1 MNSFNLSGWALNHQA
16 FVRYLMVL
24 TLILGVFSYGKL
36 SQSENPPF
44 TFKVMLV
51 QVQWPGA
58 SARDLER
65 QVVDR
70 IEKVIL
76 ETPHVDVVRSFSR
89 QGEANIIVMAKDS
102 APSSAMPE
110 MFYDIRKRVGD
121 MQNRLPQGVIGPFFN
136 DEFGETYGN
145 MFALTGDG
153 FSYAQ
158 LRDAADQIRKELL
171 RVPDVAK
178 ILLVGEQDERLF
190 IEFSQ
195 AKLSN
200 LGFSQQQMVAA
211 LQAQNLM
218 AASGRYDT
226 PFERIE
232 VRPDGVF
239 DSIETLRN
247 LPIKIGAHT
256 LRLDEVA
263 TVRRGY
269 IDPPSMLFRYQGR
282 DALAIGLSMR
292 EGGDIVVLEKNLQA
306 ALARIEQ
313 QLPAGMNLHR
323 VHNESLGVNR
333 AVHEF
338 MIAVL
343 EGLVSVSGVSF
354 LSLGMRAGTVVALA
368 IPLFMAATFMTMH
381 LLGVGLHK
389 ISLGALI
396 LALGLLVDDAIIAV
410 EMMAVKMHQGLSR
423 FAAATYTYS
432 HMALPMLTGTLITV
446 AGFLPLAMA
455 QSSVGEFT
463 RSIFQVVGIALLWS
477 WLAAVIV
484 IPYLG
489 FHLLQDRA
497 HEKPRR
503 GLSAW
508 LHGLAE
514 GFYAWFRHLITL
526 CVQHPLKV
534 LLLTVLAFVG
544 ALALFGQ
551 GVQKQFFP
559 DATRL
564 ELIVDLRLPEG
575 ASMEASL
582 REAQRLERYLHTQ
595 TAHIDNYVAYV
606 GEGSPRFYL
615 PLDQQLKAANF
626 SQFIITTKSLKDR
639 EALLLQLRSL
649 LDENA
654 EFSAARGRVIR
665 LENGPPV
672 GYPVQFRISGEG
684 ASEDAF
690 MTLREQAEKLAT
702 LMRQNPHLVNV
713 NLDWNELSKL
723 IRLRIDTPQAIELGV
738 TRQVLA
744 QALQSALQGQAISEY
759 RENDQTIPIMLRG
772 AADERALISR
782 LGEISVPTHTGQ
794 SVPLAQLA
802 HIEYALEDGIIWHR
816 NRTPAMTVRGDIY
829 DGTQAPTVTAQIE
842 AQLDA
847 LRAQLPLGYRL
858 ETGGAVEESAKGND
872 SLAASAPLFFVVVL
886 TLLMIQLQS
895 FQRTV
900 MVLLT
905 APFGLIGVA
914 LFLWSFNQPF
924 GFVALLGTIALSGMI
939 MRNSVILVDQI
950 ERHIEEGLSA
960 RQAIIESAVLRFRPI
975 MLTALTAILAMIPLS
990 KSVFFGPMAVAIMGG
1005 LLVATA
1011 LTLLSLP
1018 ALYAVWFKLT
1028 HGKRAFEQGLSQE
1041 PVHDRC

>member
-1 MNSFNLSGWALNHQA
+1 MKNFNLSEWALNHQA
-16 FVRYLMVL
+16 FVRYLIVL
-24 TLILGVFSYGKL
+24 TLVLGVFGYTKL

-51 QVQWPGA
+51 QAQWPGA
-58 SARDLER
+58 TAREMEL

-89 QGEANIIVMAKDS
+89 PGEANIIVMAKDS
-102 APSSAMPE
+102 APSNAMAG

-121 MQNRLPQGVIGPFFN
+121 IKGRLPQGVQGPFFN

-145 MFALTGDG
+145 IFALTGDG

-158 LRDAADQIRKELL
+158 LRDAADRIRKELL

-178 ILLVGEQDERLF
+178 ILLLGEQDERVF
-190 IEFSQ
+190 IEFSN
-195 AKLSN
+195 AKLAN
-200 LGFSQQQMVAA
+200 LGFSVAQMVAA
-211 LQAQNLM
+211 LQAQN
-218 AASGRYDT
+218 AVVASGRYNT
-226 PFERIE
+226 PFERID
-232 VRPDGVF
+232 VRPDGAF
-239 DSIETLRN
+239 TDLETLRN
-247 LPIKIGAHT
+247 LPIKIDALT

-263 TVRRGY
+263 EVRRGY
-269 IDPPSMLFRYQGR
+269 IDPPSMLFRYQGQ
-282 DALAIGLSMR
+282 DALGIGLSLR
-292 EGGDIVVLEKNLQA
+292 EGGDIVQLEQNLKT
-306 ALARIEQ
+306 ALERIER
-313 QLPAGMNLHR
+313 QLPVGMSLHR
-323 VHNESLGVNR
+323 VNDESLTVRR
-333 AVHEF
+333 AVNEF
-338 MIAVL
+338 MMAVFEALVIVIA
-343 EGLVSVSGVSF
+343 VSF
-354 LSLGMRAGTVVALA
+354 LSLGMRAGTVVALS
-368 IPLFMAATFMTMH
+368 IPLVMAATFLIMY

-410 EMMAVKMHQGLSR
+410 EMMAVKMHHGMAR
-423 FAAATYTYS
+423 REAASYTYRT
-432 HMALPMLTGTLITV
+432 MALPMLTGTLITI

-463 RSIFQVVGIALLWS
+463 RSIFQVVGIALLLS
-477 WLAAVIV
+477 WFAAVIV

-489 FHLLQDRA
+489 YHLLADRE

-508 LHGLAE
+508 MHRLAE
-514 GFYAWFRHLITL
+514 GFYAWFRRLITL
-526 CVQHPLKV
+526 CVSHPLKV
-534 LLLTVLAFVG
+534 LLLTVLVFIG
-544 ALALFGQ
+544 SLALFGN

-575 ASMEASL
+575 ASMAATQ
-582 REAQRLERYLHTQ
+582 REAARLEQYLNTQ
-595 TAHIDNYVAYV
+595 MAHIDNYATYI

-626 SQFIITTKSLKDR
+626 SQFVITTKSLQDR
-639 EALLLQLRSL
+639 EALLLKLRTL

-672 GYPVQFRISGEG
+672 GYPVQFRMSGEG

-713 NLDWNELSKL
+713 HLDWNELSKV
-723 IRLRIDTPQAIELGV
+723 IQLRIDTPQAIALGV
-738 TRQVLA
+738 TQQALA
-744 QALQSALQGQAISEY
+744 QTLQSALQGQAVSEF
-759 RENDQTIPIMLRG
+759 REGDQTIPIMLRG
-772 AADERALISR
+772 AQDERTLISR
-782 LGEISVPTHTGQ
+782 LSELSVPTSSGT

-802 HIEYALEDGIIWHR
+802 RLDYALEDGIIWHR
-816 NRTPAMTVRGDIY
+816 NRTPTMTVRGDIY

-842 AQLDA
+842 AQLGE

-872 SLAASAPLFFVVVL
+872 SLAASAPVFFVVVL

-895 FQRTV
+895 FQRVV

-905 APFGLIGVA
+905 APFGIIGVA
-914 LFLWSFNQPF
+914 LFLWGFNQPF

-950 ERHIEEGLSA
+950 ERHIHEGLSA
-960 RQAIIESAVLRFRPI
+960 HQAIIESAVLRFRPI

-1018 ALYAVWFKLT
+1018 ALYAVWFKAT
-1028 HGKRAFEQGLSQE
+1028 RGKTAFEQAWVG
-1041 PVHDRC
+1041 

>member
-1 MNSFNLSGWALNHQA
+1 MSGFNLSTWALNHQA

-44 TFKVMLV
+44 TFQVMLV

-58 SARDLER
+58 SAPEMEL

-76 ETPHVDVVRSFSR
+76 ETPHVDVVHSFSR
-89 QGEANIIVMAKDS
+89 PGEANIIVMAKDS
-102 APSSAMPE
+102 APSSVMPA

-121 MQNRLPQGVIGPFFN
+121 IKGKLPQGVQGPFFN

-145 MFALTGDG
+145 VFALTGDG

-158 LRDAADQIRKELL
+158 LRDAADQMRKELI

-178 ILLVGEQDERLF
+178 ILLIGEQDERVF
-190 IEFSQ
+190 IEFAQ
-195 AKLSN
+195 VKLAN
-200 LGFSQQQMVAA
+200 LGFSTSQMVAA
-211 LQAQNLM
+211 LQAQN
-218 AASGRYDT
+218 AVVASGRYDT
-226 PFERIE
+226 PSERIE
-232 VRPDGVF
+232 VRPDGAF
-239 DSIETLRN
+239 DSIDALRA
-247 LPIKIGAHT
+247 LPINIDGYT

-263 TVRRGY
+263 EVRRGF
-269 IDPPSMLFRYQGR
+269 IDPPSMLFRYQGQ
-282 DALAIGLSMR
+282 DALGIGVSLR
-292 EGGDIVVLEKNLQA
+292 EGGDIVRLEQNINA
-306 ALARIEQ
+306 ALERIER
-313 QLPAGMNLHR
+313 QLPVGMSLHR
-323 VHNESLGVNR
+323 VHNESLVVNS
-333 AVHEF
+333 AVNEF
-338 MIAVL
+338 MMAVL
-343 EGLVSVSGVSF
+343 EALVIVIAVSF
-354 LSLGMRAGTVVALA
+354 LSLGMRAGTVVALS
-368 IPLFMAATFMTMH
+368 IPLVMAATFLLMH
-381 LLGVGLHK
+381 LFGVGLHK

-410 EMMAVKMHQGLSR
+410 EMMAVKMHHGMAR
-423 FAAATYTYS
+423 REAATYTFS
-432 HMALPMLTGTLITV
+432 HMALPMLTGTLITI

-463 RSIFQVVGIALLWS
+463 RSIFQVVGIALLLS
-477 WLAAVIV
+477 WFAAVIV

-489 FHLLQDRA
+489 YHLLADRE

-503 GLSAW
+503 GVSAF
-508 LHGLAE
+508 LHALAE
-514 GFYAWFRHLITL
+514 GFYAWFRRLVTL
-526 CVQHPLKV
+526 CVSHPLKV
-534 LLLTVLAFVG
+534 LALTLLVFIG
-544 ALALFGQ
+544 SLALFGQ
-551 GVQKQFFP
+551 GVQQQFFP

-575 ASMEASL
+575 ASIAASKSEA
-582 REAQRLERYLHTQ
+582 ARLEQYLDTQ
-595 TAHIDNYVAYV
+595 KEHIDNYVTYI

-615 PLDQQLKAANF
+615 PLDQQLKADNF
-626 SQFIITTKSLKDR
+626 SQFVITTKSLPDR
-639 EALLLQLRSL
+639 EALLLKLRTL

-654 EFSAARGRVIR
+654 DFSAARGRVIR

-672 GYPVQFRISGEG
+672 GYPVQFRVSGEG
-684 ASEDAF
+684 AAEDGF
-690 MTLREQAEKLAT
+690 MLLREQSEKLAS

-713 NLDWNELSKL
+713 HLDWNELSKV
-723 IRLRIDTPQAIELGV
+723 IRLRIDTPQAIALGI
-738 TRQVLA
+738 TQKALA
-744 QALQSALQGQAISEY
+744 QTLQSALQGQAISEY
-759 RENDQTIPIMLRG
+759 REGNQTIPIMLRG
-772 AADERALISR
+772 AADGRELVERLSAVSLTTAS
-782 LGEISVPTHTGQ
+782 GA

-802 HIEYALEDGIIWHR
+802 RIEYALEDGIIWHR
-816 NRTPAMTVRGDIY
+816 NRTPTITVRVDIY
-829 DGTQAPTVTAQIE
+829 DGTQAPTVTAEIE
-842 AQLDA
+842 AQLGD

-895 FQRTV
+895 FQRVV

-905 APFGLIGVA
+905 APFGIIGVA
-914 LFLWSFNQPF
+914 LFLWGFNQPF

-950 ERHIEEGLSA
+950 ERHIDEGLSA

-1018 ALYAVWFKLT
+1018 ALYALWFKVT
-1028 HGKRAFEQGLSQE
+1028 RGKAAFEQAQAG
-1041 PVHDRC
+1041 

>member
-1 MNSFNLSGWALNHQA
+1 MKNFNLSSWALNHQA

-24 TLILGVFSYGKL
+24 TLVLGVFSYGKL

-58 SARDLER
+58 SARELEL

-89 QGEANIIVMAKDS
+89 PGEANIIVMAKDS
-102 APSSAMPE
+102 APSSAMPD
-110 MFYDIRKRVGD
+110 MFYDIRKRVSD
-121 MQNRLPQGVIGPFFN
+121 MQNRLPQGVVGPHFN

-145 MFALTGDG
+145 VFALTGDG

-158 LRDAADQIRKELL
+158 LRDAADQMRKELI

-178 ILLVGEQDERLF
+178 ILIVGEQQERVF

-195 AKLSN
+195 AKLTN
-200 LGFSQQQMVAA
+200 LGFSVAQMVAA
-211 LQAQNLM
+211 LQAQN
-218 AASGRYDT
+218 AVTQSGRYDT

-232 VRPDGVF
+232 IRPDGEF
-239 DSIETLRN
+239 SNIETLRA
-247 LPIKIGAHT
+247 LPINIGGYT

-263 TVRRGY
+263 EVRRGY
-269 IDPPSMLFRYQGR
+269 VDPPSMLFRYQGQ
-282 DALAIGLSMR
+282 DALGIGVSLR
-292 EGGDIVVLEKNLQA
+292 EGGDIVRLEQNLKA
-306 ALARIEQ
+306 ALERIES
-313 QLPAGMNLHR
+313 QLPVGMSLHR
-323 VHNESLGVNR
+323 VHNESLVVNS
-333 AVHEF
+333 AVNEF
-338 MIAVL
+338 MMAVL
-343 EGLVSVSGVSF
+343 EALLIVIGVSF
-354 LSLGMRAGTVVALA
+354 LSLGMRAGTVVALS
-368 IPLFMAATFMTMH
+368 IPLVMAATFLLMH
-381 LLGVGLHK
+381 LFGVGLHK

-410 EMMAVKMHQGLSR
+410 EMMAVKMHHGMAR
-423 FAAATYTYS
+423 REAASYTYRT
-432 HMALPMLTGTLITV
+432 MALPMLTGTLITI

-463 RSIFQVVGIALLWS
+463 RSIFQVVGIALLLS
-477 WLAAVIV
+477 WFAAVIV

-489 FHLLQDRA
+489 YHLLADRE

-503 GLSAW
+503 GVSAL
-508 LHGLAE
+508 LHAVAE
-514 GFYAWFRHLITL
+514 GFYAWFRRLVTL
-526 CVQHPLKV
+526 CVSHPLKV
-534 LLLTVLAFVG
+534 LMLTVLVFIG
-544 ALALFGQ
+544 SLALFGQ

-575 ASMEASL
+575 ASIAASQ
-582 REAQRLERYLHTQ
+582 REAARLEQYLDTQ
-595 TAHIDNYVAYV
+595 KEHIDNYVTYV

-615 PLDQQLKAANF
+615 PLDQQLKAENF
-626 SQFIITTKSLKDR
+626 SQFVITSKSLKDR
-639 EALLLQLRSL
+639 EALLLKLRRL

-672 GYPVQFRISGEG
+672 GYPVQFRMSGEG
-684 ASEDAF
+684 ASDDGF
-690 MTLREQAEKLAT
+690 MTLRTQAEKLAT

-713 NLDWNELSKL
+713 HLDWNELSKV
-723 IRLRIDTPQAIELGV
+723 IRLRIDTPQAIALGI
-738 TRQVLA
+738 TQQSLA
-744 QALQSALQGQAISEY
+744 QTLQSALQGQSVSEF
-759 RENDQTIPIMLRG
+759 REGDQTIPITLRG
-772 AADERALISR
+772 TQDERELLSR
-782 LGEISVPTHTGQ
+782 LASVSLPTSSGA

-802 HIEYALEDGIIWHR
+802 RLDYALEDGIIWHR
-816 NRTPAMTVRGDIY
+816 NRTPTMTVRGDIY
-829 DGTQAPTVTAQIE
+829 DGTQAPTVTAEIE
-842 AQLDA
+842 SQLGE

-895 FQRTV
+895 FQRVV

-905 APFGLIGVA
+905 APFGIIGVA
-914 LFLWSFNQPF
+914 LFLWGFNQPF

-950 ERHIEEGLSA
+950 ERHIHEGLSA

-1018 ALYAVWFKLT
+1018 ALYAVWFKAT
-1028 HGKRAFEQGLSQE
+1028 RGKAAFEQTQ
-1041 PVHDRC
+1041 V

>member
-1 MNSFNLSGWALNHQA
+1 MKGFNLSAWALDHQA

-24 TLILGVFSYGKL
+24 TLVLGVFSYGKL
-36 SQSENPPF
+36 SQSEDPPF

-51 QVQWPGA
+51 QAQWPGA
-58 SARDLER
+58 SAREMEL
-65 QVVDR
+65 QVVNS

-76 ETPHVDVVRSFSR
+76 ETPHVDVVRSFTR
-89 QGEANIIVMAKDS
+89 PGEANIIVMAKDS
-102 APSSAMPE
+102 APSNAME
-110 MFYDIRKRVGD
+110 GMFYDIRKRVGD
-121 MQNRLPQGVIGPFFN
+121 IKGKLPQGVQGPFFN

-145 MFALTGDG
+145 IFALTGDG

-158 LRDAADQIRKELL
+158 LRDAADRMRKELL

-178 ILLVGEQDERLF
+178 ILLLGEQDERVF
-190 IEFSQ
+190 IEFSNT
-195 AKLSN
+195 KLAN
-200 LGFSQQQMVAA
+200 LGFSMAQMVEA
-211 LQAQNLM
+211 LQAQN
-218 AASGRYDT
+218 AITASGIYNT

-232 VRPDGVF
+232 VRPEGVF
-239 DSIETLRN
+239 EDVETLRN
-247 LPIKIGAHT
+247 LPIKIGDAT
-256 LRLDEVA
+256 LHLNEVA
-263 TVRRGY
+263 EVRRGY
-269 IDPPSMLFRYQGR
+269 IDPPTMLFRFQGQ
-282 DALAIGLSMR
+282 DALGIGVSMR
-292 EGGDIVVLEKNLQA
+292 ASGDVIALGKHLDA
-306 ALARIEQ
+306 ALLRIEQ
-313 QLPAGMNLHR
+313 QLPVGMQLHR
-323 VHNESLGVNR
+323 VNDQPQAVKR
-333 AVHEF
+333 AVSEF
-338 MIAVL
+338 MVAVL
-343 EGLVSVSGVSF
+343 EALIIVVGISF
-354 LSLGMRAGTVVALA
+354 LSLGMRAGAVVALS
-368 IPLFMAATFMTMH
+368 IPLVMAATFLCMY
-381 LLGVGLHK
+381 LFGVGLHK

-410 EMMAVKMHQGLSR
+410 EMMAVKMHHGMAR
-423 FAAATYTYS
+423 REAATYTYQ

-463 RSIFQVVGIALLWS
+463 RSIFQVVGIALVLS

-489 FHLLQDRA
+489 YLLLADRE
-497 HEKPRR
+497 HEKQRK
-503 GLSAW
+503 GLSAFT
-508 LHGLAE
+508 HRMAE
-514 GFYAWFRHLITL
+514 GFYAWFRRLVTL
-526 CVQHPLKV
+526 CVRHPLKV
-534 LLLTVLAFVG
+534 LVLTLLAFIG
-544 ALALFGQ
+544 SLALFGS

-575 ASMEASL
+575 ASVEASK
-582 REAQRLERYLHTQ
+582 REAMRLEQFLSTQ
-595 TAHIDNYVAYV
+595 SEHISNYATYI

-615 PLDQQLKAANF
+615 PLDQQLRAANF
-626 SQFIITTKSLKDR
+626 SQFVITTKSLHDR
-639 EALLLQLRSL
+639 EALRQKLQTL
-649 LDENA
+649 LDESG
-654 EFSAARGRVIR
+654 EFAAVRGRVIR

-672 GYPVQFRISGEG
+672 GYPVQFRVSGEG
-684 ASEDAF
+684 ASEDGF
-690 MTLREQAEKLAT
+690 MTLREQSEKLAA

-713 NLDWNELSKL
+713 HLDWNELSKV
-723 IRLRIDTPQAIELGV
+723 IRLNIDTPQAIELGV
-738 TRQVLA
+738 NQQVLA
-744 QALQSALQGQAISEY
+744 QTLQRTLQGMAISEF

-772 AADERALISR
+772 AEDERGLVSR
-782 LGEISVPTHTGQ
+782 LAEISVPTASGTT
-794 SVPLAQLA
+794 VPLAQLA

-816 NRTPAMTVRGDIY
+816 NRTPTMTVRGDIY

-842 AQLDA
+842 AQLSE

-895 FQRTV
+895 FQRVV

-905 APFGLIGVA
+905 APFGIIGVA
-914 LFLWSFNQPF
+914 LFLWGFDKPF

-950 ERHIEEGLSA
+950 ERHIHEGLSA
-960 RQAIIESAVLRFRPI
+960 HQAIIESAVLRFRPI

-1018 ALYAVWFKLT
+1018 ALYAVWFKAT
-1028 HGKRAFEQGLSQE
+1028 RGRKAFDVPNEQLNAL
-1041 PVHDRC
+1041 